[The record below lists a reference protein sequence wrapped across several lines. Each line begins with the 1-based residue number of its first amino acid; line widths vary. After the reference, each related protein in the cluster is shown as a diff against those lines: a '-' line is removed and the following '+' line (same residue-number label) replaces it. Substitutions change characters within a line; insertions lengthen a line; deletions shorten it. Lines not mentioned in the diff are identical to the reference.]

1 MSHKKDWFTTYESAN
16 GGLVLMRTMFAWKIA
31 TIGAIRI
38 RMHDRIV
45 RTLTDARHMPL
56 RLFSNNN
63 CEI

>member
-1 MSHKKDWFTTYESAN
+1 MSPKKDWFTTYESVN

-45 RTLTDARHMPL
+45 RTLTDA
-56 RLFSNNN
+56 
-63 CEI
+63 